1 MKHLLI
7 IVFLFFGF
15 LAEAQ
20 TVLQPKQ
27 IEMDWKGI
35 IYKKEQTV
43 NFRFHTNGFSIA
55 YNSGKIL
62 SYYKTQ
68 FYQIELG
75 YLKDYRETKQN
86 KNFTSSPLNGSSSF
100 VFGKQ
105 NNLYII
111 RAAYGIKRY
120 LSEKSKKKG
129 IAVGWAYMV
138 GPSIALLKP
147 YYITYNP
154 IVDNG
159 PNDYIE
165 IKYSEETA
173 EQFLDYS
180 RIHGGTPFTKGIL
193 ETKII
198 PGIQGKLATHFAIGA
213 FDKFVKA
220 IEAGIMIDLYTQ
232 KIPIMVE
239 TTNVRNNPYFL
250 NLYVNLQIGKRE

>member
-1 MKHLLI
+1 LL
-7 IVFLFFGF
+7 FLGIS
-15 LAEAQ
+15 LQAQ

-43 NFRFHTNGFSIA
+43 DFRFHTNGFSMA

-68 FYQIELG
+68 FYQLELG
-75 YLKDYRETKQN
+75 FLKDYRETRQN

-105 NNLYII
+105 NSLYNI
-111 RAAYGIKRY
+111 RGAYGIKRY
-120 LSEKSKKKG
+120 LSEKSRKKG
-129 IAVGWAYMV
+129 IAVGWTYMA

-159 PNDYIE
+159 PNDFIE
-165 IKYSEETA
+165 IKYTEETA
-173 EQFLDYS
+173 EQFLNYS
-180 RIHGGTPFTKGIL
+180 RIHGGTAFTKGIL

-198 PGIQGKLATHFAIGA
+198 PGVQGKLAAHFAIGA

-220 IEAGIMIDLYTQ
+220 IEAGIMMDVYTQ

-250 NLYVNLQIGKRE
+250 NLYVNLQFGKRE